1 MQDYSYKELLFF
13 WVIVTH
19 VRNFCLFCF
28 CLHKKIPL
36 PTPSYPTYLM
46 QGGSRHPEWGPSHLK
61 NCTMGETYL
70 REPVPG
76 ATYQGLAP
84 AGSRD
89 SLRMTALAIRKAK
102 GRKRGLIFLG
112 LHRKPIKPMTL
123 DLLCSR
129 RPQAPSRWGE
139 DAGRP
144 FPEDARRLPDWVLE
158 ALGDKWT
165 QRAPVLQGVILKKKR
180 EREKRKNDTG
190 RPSFGEQGP

>member
-13 WVIVTH
+13 WFIVTH

-28 CLHKKIPL
+28 CLRKKIPL

-46 QGGSRHPEWGPSHLK
+46 QGGPRHPEWGPSHLK

-89 SLRMTALAIRKAK
+89 SLRMTASAIRKAK
-102 GRKRGLIFLG
+102 ARKRGLVYKLG
-112 LHRKPIKPMTL
+112 LQDLPWFTQKANKADDTGLTL
-123 DLLCSR
+123 FTEATGALSVGWR
-129 RPQAPSRWGE
+129 RRA
-139 DAGRP
+139 P
-144 FPEDARRLPDWVLE
+144 FPWRR
-158 ALGDKWT
+158 
-165 QRAPVLQGVILKKKR
+165 
-180 EREKRKNDTG
+180 
-190 RPSFGEQGP
+190 